1 MDINKI
7 GSKKMDFQMNAYIAQ
22 VMEVTNKETG
32 EQSYLAYDNDESNE
46 ISYDEYQ
53 KIIKEA
59 K

>member
-1 MDINKI
+1 
-7 GSKKMDFQMNAYIAQ
+7 MDFQMNAHIAQ
-22 VMEVTNKETG
+22 VMEVTNKDTG
-32 EQSYLAYDNDESNE
+32 EQSYLFYDDNEWNE

>member
-1 MDINKI
+1 
-7 GSKKMDFQMNAYIAQ
+7 MDFQMNAYIAQ

-32 EQSYLAYDNDESNE
+32 EQSYLVYDDDEWNE